1 MKDKFTVIVDTTVWS
16 KSFRWKKVSGRD
28 LEVVN
33 TLKKLAAFKQAVM
46 IGAVRQELLSG
57 ISDGAFFNRLKA
69 EIEEFI
75 DYVPR
80 TAEYELAAEFCNTC
94 RKNGVQGSPTDFLIC
109 AIAAKNDWRIFTDD
123 LDFPHY
129 CDLLPIKLYEA

>member
-1 MKDKFTVIVDTTVWS
+1 MTEIAVIVDTTGWS
-16 KSFRWKKVSGRD
+16 KVFRWKNVRGRD
-28 LEVVN
+28 LEVAKAL
-33 TLKKLAAFKQAVM
+33 TELIDAERAIM
-46 IGAVRQELLSG
+46 IGAVRQEVLSG
-57 ISDGAFFNRLKA
+57 IAEKAVYEKLK
-69 EIEEFI
+69 IKLTKLI
-75 DYVPR
+75 DYVPQ

-129 CDLLPIKLYEA
+129 RDLLPIKLYEA